1 MKKGRVSKTIHS
13 IWFLCCGPPAISVA
27 KCNSDFGLF
36 FRFIYK
42 NINYFVSYLFFSL
55 SYIIHHHVHLRPAI
69 PNDNQSDSSKLFPTS
84 VHNGERRSCTHAC
97 TRMHRKTRPLNFT
110 YFQLCRQ
117 TSEVFHVS
125 TCSTRTYVCV
135 CVDFPEAL
143 FATIAA
149 ATSAIAVASRQRGR
163 AIVAAARE
171 AAVKNISFLSP
182 LSIAHSRYR
191 IYTM

>member
-1 MKKGRVSKTIHS
+1 KRGDDAGLSRCTLQRASHTSKLAHPQQMCQRP
-13 IWFLCCGPPAISVA
+13 LCFRQRDLCVHPADYSWHVA
-27 KCNSDFGLF
+27 KTLD
-36 FRFIYK
+36 
-42 NINYFVSYLFFSL
+42 
-55 SYIIHHHVHLRPAI
+55 
-69 PNDNQSDSSKLFPTS
+69 
-84 VHNGERRSCTHAC
+84 
-97 TRMHRKTRPLNFT
+97 PLNFT